1 MNKETLMFVGVG
13 VFVVAVVAA
22 GIYFSRII
30 NAATLQTQIVK
41 PKDGVECVVIS
52 AADST
57 SVDCWKTKE

>member
-1 MNKETLMFVGVG
+1 MNKETLMFVALG
-13 VFVVAVVAA
+13 VFVVAVVSA

-41 PKDGVECVVIS
+41 PKEGIECVVIS

>member
-1 MNKETLMFVGVG
+1 MNKETLMFVCLG

>member
-1 MNKETLMFVGVG
+1 MNKKTLMFVGLG
-13 VFVVAVVAA
+13 VFVVSVVAA

>member
-1 MNKETLMFVGVG
+1 MNKDNLMFIGLAVV
-13 VFVVAVVAA
+13 VVAVVSA

-30 NAATLQTQIVK
+30 NSATLQTQIVK
-41 PKDGVECVVIS
+41 PKEGIECVVIS